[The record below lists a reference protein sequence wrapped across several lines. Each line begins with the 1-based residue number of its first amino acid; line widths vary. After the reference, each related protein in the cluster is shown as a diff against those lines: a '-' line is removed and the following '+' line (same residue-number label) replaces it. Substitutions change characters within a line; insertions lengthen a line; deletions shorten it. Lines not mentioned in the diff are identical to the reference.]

1 MSGTIMPVEDELK
14 EIYNLHCAT
23 LPTHKPLIRK
33 DSPLR
38 IFKSAQLKDDAIIRA
53 ITDNKKA
60 GRPTLVGSISIKRSE
75 QLCSKLDKLGITYRK
90 LDAKNIKDEAD
101 TIAKAG
107 FGNAITV
114 STSVA
119 GRGTDIKPSPDAIKA
134 GGLMVIGTDLFESVR
149 VDRQLKGRSGRQGDP
164 GSSVFFA
171 SLEDQILKN
180 LKQKDLDSLEHLG
193 ASYSTDEISTDE
205 VRKYF
210 HKAQLNRE
218 NFFLKRRKETARKDD
233 IIAPQRKKFYE
244 QRNAVLFCA
253 DVADRIVNEIT
264 KDSKVSTEVI
274 NNHLMSLYHKTKELV
289 TRSTKNNPNRTEV
302 LIPFSESMH
311 TFAIE
316 LEVELTIASFEYFC
330 KEYKRQVILQVYDM
344 EWKTFVL
351 YMMGNLDR
359 AEIEMLDNKY
369 SKMTKD
375 IHRIILRRLQYA
387 SIPFD
392 IRNES
397 NTNEE
402 EDEKTDSV
410 SSQKVYRPVNIAAG
424 ELCPCGS
431 GKKYCECHGSNI
443 RSNNKSKR
451 RR

>member
-1 MSGTIMPVEDELK
+1 
-14 EIYNLHCAT
+14 
-23 LPTHKPLIRK
+23 
-33 DSPLR
+33 
-38 IFKSAQLKDDAIIRA
+38 
-53 ITDNKKA
+53 
-60 GRPTLVGSISIKRSE
+60 
-75 QLCSKLDKLGITYRK
+75 
-90 LDAKNIKDEAD
+90 
-101 TIAKAG
+101 
-107 FGNAITV
+107 
-114 STSVA
+114 
-119 GRGTDIKPSPDAIKA
+119 
-134 GGLMVIGTDLFESVR
+134 
-149 VDRQLKGRSGRQGDP
+149 
-164 GSSVFFA
+164 
-171 SLEDQILKN
+171 
-180 LKQKDLDSLEHLG
+180 
-193 ASYSTDEISTDE
+193 
-205 VRKYF
+205 
-210 HKAQLNRE
+210 
-218 NFFLKRRKETARKDD
+218 
-233 IIAPQRKKFYE
+233 
-244 QRNAVLFCA
+244 
-253 DVADRIVNEIT
+253 
-264 KDSKVSTEVI
+264 
-274 NNHLMSLYHKTKELV
+274 MSLYHKTKELV

-302 LIPFSESMH
+302 FIPFSESMH
-311 TFAIE
+311 TFAIK

-392 IRNES
+392 VRNES